1 MMIAMK
7 RTVVIFLTF
16 NDEQNEKKEK
26 KNVFCSSVL
35 NHFVSDKF
43 CCEIY
48 ILEEIDKNFSKV
60 IIYQISC

>member
-1 MMIAMK
+1 MIAMK

-16 NDEQNEKKEK
+16 NDEQNEMKKK
-26 KNVFCSSVL
+26 MCFVLQFL

-48 ILEEIDKNFSKV
+48 ILEEIDHEYRFAMF
-60 IIYQISC
+60 